1 MKIKKEKDDGRCSKE
16 KVIFL
21 YFYPT
26 SNKTNRKH
34 IFFFIQCD
42 KLYHTV
48 SNVKMKMIL
57 FLI

>member
-34 IFFFIQCD
+34 IFFSF
-42 KLYHTV
+42 
-48 SNVKMKMIL
+48 NVTNYTTQSLMSK
-57 FLI
+57 